1 MTMKYAAVY
10 KIKSKLIFCSDAETT
25 DGVSLSIPPYI
36 QVESDAPS
44 EDIVAAIREVL
55 ESSQR
60 GVPHPKQNEW
70 GEISKKHLEGLGIK
84 SLSALHKKASNCSIK
99 KDGNV
104 LTFCPTINAGP
115 TEGYKFI
122 PEMNKSIAADAPPEQ
137 IVMALKEALLIS
149 EGSEVGK

>member
-1 MTMKYAAVY
+1 MKYAAVY
-10 KIKSKLIFCSDAETT
+10 KIKNKLIFCSDAETT
-25 DGVSLSIPPYI
+25 DGVSISIPPYI
-36 QVESDAPS
+36 EVESDAPS
-44 EDIVAAIREVL
+44 EDIAAAIRTVL

-70 GEISKKHLEGLGIK
+70 GKISKKHLK
-84 SLSALHKKASNCSIK
+84 SLNCSIQ

-122 PEMNKSIAADAPPEQ
+122 PEMNKSVAANAPPEK
-137 IVMALKEALLIS
+137 VVTALKEALLIS
-149 EGSEVGK
+149 EGSEAGK